1 MTPPGGRAILRPMPR
16 LRPLAAAIALS
27 CGAAHAQIA
36 TDGSMGAR
44 ATLAGPRYSIPDTLG
59 SRRGTNLFHSFSTF
73 NLRPGETA
81 TFSGRGSI
89 ANIIARVT
97 GGSPSSIQ
105 GTLASTLGQA
115 NLWLV
120 NPSGIVFG
128 AGARLDLPAA
138 FHASTAHYVA
148 LGDGTRFDTTTT
160 SPEIGGLPPVALGFG
175 AGEAAPITA
184 SGVLLSVRE
193 GRRIALVGGDV
204 TLAGNAIVN
213 APRGEAILVAAGSGG
228 EVILD
233 GGTVRLEGFTRRS
246 HLVLRDGARVL
257 ANEGASRTGSG
268 RVTLR
273 GGDVTLDH
281 AGVESRTRFG
291 AGGAIDIEA
300 AGRLTVDA
308 SDVLAV
314 TTGAGDAASLRLA
327 GEDIEIRGASLVDT
341 SCDPGCTTGNGGAL
355 TIEARGTL
363 AIRGDSPTQPTYV
376 VSNSFGGG
384 RTGPIAIRAGAFV
397 GQGNALLQGISLA
410 AGGGN
415 TITLD
420 TGSIRLS
427 GGAQVDAS
435 SRGGGPG
442 GTITVRNAG
451 GIVIEGTRSD
461 PTQGGLT
468 LASGFFSSTE
478 GPATGGAIVVSTRTL
493 EVRDGGEVSAAARV
507 GSTGPGGAIDI
518 RATESI
524 RVAGRDAN
532 GKPAGIVSNTFGA
545 GAAGDVRLEAPAITI
560 ESGGVVQ
567 ATTESTGHGGT
578 LTIRGGTLVLRDGGQ
593 VASESFLSGDAG
605 DLDIAMT
612 GDISIGD
619 EGAVAANRF
628 ESGIFANANG
638 SGRGGTARI
647 SAANLAIRRDGN
659 ISSQARSTGDGGS
672 IDIAVSGALTLSDGG
687 QVSAASLDRTDD
699 RGRVPGLAGDIRI
712 HAAGGVSLGAG
723 TQIAT
728 SAREADGGNI
738 ALATDGLLRME
749 GGRIATAVG
758 LGQGDGGNVSILA
771 PMMVL
776 RGATISANA
785 FGGDGG
791 NIAIGVANLF
801 RTGDTRITA
810 SSQLGIDGVISFES
824 PAIDP
829 TAQLLAPPP
838 VFLDAGA
845 ILAGRCGPRLAGR
858 ASSLVVVPEPLG
870 DRVPDQLRTAFPA
883 SALRDPR
890 AASCAPGPA
899 AR

>member
-1 MTPPGGRAILRPMPR
+1 MTARGCRVILRAMPR

-44 ATLAGPRYSIPDTLG
+44 ATLTGPRFSIPDTLG

-105 GTLASTLGQA
+105 GTIASTLGQA

-148 LGDGTRFDTTTT
+148 LGDGVRFDTTTT
-160 SPEIGGLPPVALGFG
+160 SPVIGGLPPVALGFG
-175 AGEAAPITA
+175 TGEAAPITA

-193 GRRIALVGGDV
+193 GRRLALVGGDV

-213 APRGEAILVAAGSGG
+213 APRGEAILVAAGSEG
-228 EVILD
+228 EVVLD
-233 GGTVRLEGFTRRS
+233 GAGVRLEGFTRRS

-314 TTGAGDAASLRLA
+314 TTGAGDAASLRLT
-327 GEDIEIRGASLVDT
+327 GGDIEIRGASLVDT
-341 SCDPGCTTGNGGAL
+341 SCDPGCTTGNGGPL

-415 TITLD
+415 SITLD

-435 SRGGGPG
+435 SRGIGPG

-451 GIVIEGTRSD
+451 GIVIEGTRID

-468 LASGFFSSTE
+468 LASGFFSTTE
-478 GPATGGAIVVSTRTL
+478 GPAAGGAIVVSTRTL
-493 EVRDGGEVSAAARV
+493 EVLDGGEVSATARV

-524 RVAGRDAN
+524 RVAGRNAS
-532 GKPAGIVSNTFGA
+532 GKPAGIVSNTFGS

-567 ATTESTGHGGT
+567 ATTESAGRGGT
-578 LTIRGGTLVLRDGGQ
+578 LTIRGGTLTLRDGGQ
-593 VASESFLSGDAG
+593 VASESRLSGDAG
-605 DLDIAMT
+605 DLDIAVT
-612 GDISIGD
+612 GDIAIGD
-619 EGAVAANRF
+619 DGTGPTNRF
-628 ESGIFANANG
+628 ESGIFVNAYG
-638 SGRGGTARI
+638 TGRGGTARV
-647 SAANLAIRRDGN
+647 SAANIAIRRDG
-659 ISSQARSTGDGGS
+659 IITSQARGFGDGGS
-672 IDIAVSGALTLSDGG
+672 LDIAIDGMLTLTDGG
-687 QVSAASLDRTDD
+687 RVSAASISRTDD
-699 RGRVPGLAGDIRI
+699 RGRAPGRAGNIRI
-712 HAAGGVSLGAG
+712 DAAGGISLAAD
-723 TQIAT
+723 TSIAT
-728 SAREADGGNI
+728 ASREADGGNI

-749 GGRIATAVG
+749 GGSITTAVG
-758 LGQGDGGNVSILA
+758 LGQGDGGNVSIRA
-771 PMMVL
+771 PLMVL
-776 RGATISANA
+776 RGATVTANA

-801 RTGDTRITA
+801 RTGDSRITA
-810 SSQLGIDGVISFES
+810 SSQLGIDGVVSFES
-824 PAIDP
+824 PAVDP

-870 DRVPDQLRTAFPA
+870 DRVPDQLRTLFPA
-883 SALRDPR
+883 TAGVDPR
-890 AASCAPGPA
+890 AASCAPDPA